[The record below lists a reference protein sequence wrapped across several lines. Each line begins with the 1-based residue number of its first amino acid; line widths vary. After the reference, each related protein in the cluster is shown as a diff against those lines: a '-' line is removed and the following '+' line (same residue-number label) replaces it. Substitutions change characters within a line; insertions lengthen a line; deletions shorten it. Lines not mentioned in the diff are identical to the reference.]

1 MSADVSRNARC
12 GAADNRHTTGGA
24 VPRPERIGDGHDRR
38 ARNCCRNGQFGR
50 RGHPRRRRG
59 RRRYRLGDRVPL
71 HDRPTVARRHRDARF
86 LGDRPGG
93 PHRLRRTGGRSGRP
107 PRSRRS
113 SAFRRRPVRGGRHVP
128 RRRGPRGHRVRPRRA
143 DADRR
148 HPSDAVERPH
158 GSSSRVRARTH
169 RAAAGDPGVR
179 GHRVPAM
186 ARIRTR
192 PAGRRCRRRVRPGGR
207 VARRLGDAHRR
218 RGGLARADAAV
229 RGRDRRA
236 VRPSGH
242 PARARR
248 PHRKDTRIRP
258 VRSGRPRGSDDVA
271 AQLFRSQGGP
281 VHRHRGRHPG
291 RPARPRDGC
300 TTRPLRTRRPR
311 PGTTDH
317 VPGPDPRSAA
327 LRRRRTRR
335 RPPRAAH
342 RWRWRDPPA
351 RRTRLLRT
359 GNDRGRGAE
368 PGAHGSPRRRAS
380 RRRRRGPRR
389 RAGRP
394 HGTGGDHAGQRL
406 HRTTDAGVPVAP
418 ALHPQRHERP
428 APHRDHRGVRGSHR
442 RARRRGSV
450 PRNRRRSRSRT
461 VHSPGIGGA
470 ARRERRDRRGPDR
483 RRLAD
488 GDRDRRRQ
496 HRRKLDESRDGRGA
510 WWVHRDGRR
519 SDRAGAAAGRRIPAP
534 FSEAA
539 PAPTAD
545 NPAPG
550 ETPTQPVYTP
560 PPAAG
565 GGTAP
570 APVQGPSP
578 AQIGTGF
585 GNAAEGVGNGV
596 GAVLNGVGGVVGGVV
611 GAVVD
616 PVTGLLIGK

>member
-229 RGRDRRA
+229 RGRDRAQFDHLVTRHVLDDLTGRTPGFDPFDPA
-236 VRPSGH
+236 VLEALTMLRRNCSAAKEALSTDTEAVIPSPCPTSRRMYDSSAPNSKTSSGH
-242 PARARR
+242 
-248 PHRKDTRIRP
+248 H
-258 VRSGRPRGSDDVA
+258 
-271 AQLFRSQGGP
+271 
-281 VHRHRGRHPG
+281 
-291 RPARPRDGC
+291 
-300 TTRPLRTRRPR
+300 
-311 PGTTDH
+311 
-317 VPGPDPRSAA
+317 
-327 LRRRRTRR
+327 
-335 RPPRAAH
+335 
-342 RWRWRDPPA
+342 
-351 RRTRLLRT
+351 
-359 GNDRGRGAE
+359 
-368 PGAHGSPRRRAS
+368 
-380 RRRRRGPRR
+380 
-389 RAGRP
+389 
-394 HGTGGDHAGQRL
+394 
-406 HRTTDAGVPVAP
+406 
-418 ALHPQRHERP
+418 
-428 APHRDHRGVRGSHR
+428 
-442 RARRRGSV
+442 
-450 PRNRRRSRSRT
+450 
-461 VHSPGIGGA
+461 
-470 ARRERRDRRGPDR
+470 
-483 RRLAD
+483 
-488 GDRDRRRQ
+488 
-496 HRRKLDESRDGRGA
+496 
-510 WWVHRDGRR
+510 
-519 SDRAGAAAGRRIPAP
+519 
-534 FSEAA
+534 
-539 PAPTAD
+539 
-545 NPAPG
+545 
-550 ETPTQPVYTP
+550 
-560 PPAAG
+560 
-565 GGTAP
+565 
-570 APVQGPSP
+570 
-578 AQIGTGF
+578 
-585 GNAAEGVGNGV
+585 
-596 GAVLNGVGGVVGGVV
+596 
-611 GAVVD
+611 
-616 PVTGLLIGK
+616 